1 MLGEHLNMDKLQ
13 QIPASIAAVSDYQ
26 SFAQARLS
34 EQAWSYISGGVADEL
49 TLRDNLAVF
58 QRLRLRSRVLRDL
71 SGGNTRM
78 QLFGVSHD
86 FPILLAP
93 VAYQKLAH
101 PEGELAT
108 VMAASALQAGM
119 IVSTQASFSLEE
131 VAASASNPLW
141 FQLYIQ
147 PDRAFTEMLVKRA
160 EVAGYRALVL
170 TVDAPVNGVRNRE
183 QRAGFVLP
191 GDVQAVNLQGMRAPT
206 LPPPIDN
213 GALLLGG
220 GLLAAA
226 PTWADVR
233 WLRSI
238 TCLPVLLKGVT
249 TVEDAREAQEQGVD
263 GLIVSN
269 HGGRTLD
276 GMAASLDCL
285 EPIADALEGSLP
297 LLFDGGI
304 RRGTDI
310 LKALALGADAVL
322 IGRPYVYG
330 LATAGAMG
338 VAHVIQI
345 LRAELEVAM
354 ALTGC
359 RDLAAIDKSVLVR

>member
-1 MLGEHLNMDKLQ
+1 METLQ
-13 QIPASIAAVSDYQ
+13 QIPPGIASVSDYRAV
-26 SFAQARLS
+26 AQTRMS
-34 EQAWSYISGGVADEL
+34 EHAWAYIDGGVADEL
-49 TLRDNLAVF
+49 TLQANVAAF

-71 SGGNTRM
+71 SGGHTRK
-78 QLFGVSHD
+78 QLFGMTHD

-101 PEGELAT
+101 PAGELAT

-119 IVSTQASFSLEE
+119 IVSTQASTSLEE
-131 VAASASNPLW
+131 IAAAASNPLW

-147 PDRAFTEMLVKRA
+147 PDRAFTEALVRRA
-160 EVAGYRALVL
+160 EAAGYRALVL

-191 GDVQAVNLQGMRAPT
+191 DDVQAVNLQGMRTPVIKPAT
-206 LPPPIDN
+206 DN

-220 GLLAAA
+220 SLLAAA
-226 PTWADVR
+226 PTWADIR
-233 WLRSI
+233 WLRTI
-238 TCLPVLLKGVT
+238 TTLPLLLKGVT
-249 TVEDAREAQEQGVD
+249 EVDDANEALAQGVD

-276 GMAASLDCL
+276 GMAASLECI
-285 EPIADALEGSLP
+285 EPIADVLQGRMP

-304 RRGTDI
+304 RRGSDI

-322 IGRPYVYG
+322 IGRPYIYA
-330 LATAGAMG
+330 LAAAGAAG

-359 RDLAAIDKSVLVR
+359 RDLAAIDKRVLAR

>member
-1 MLGEHLNMDKLQ
+1 MEKLQ
-13 QIPASIAAVSDYQ
+13 QIPASIAAVTDYQ
-26 SFAQARLS
+26 PFARERMS
-34 EQAWSYISGGVADEL
+34 EQAWAYMAGGVADEL
-49 TLRDNLAVF
+49 TLQDNIAAF
-58 QRLRLRSRVLRDL
+58 QRLRLRSRVLQEL
-71 SGGNTRM
+71 AGGNTRLE
-78 QLFGVSHD
+78 LFGQRFD
-86 FPILLAP
+86 YPIFLAP

-108 VMAASALQAGM
+108 AAAASALHAGM
-119 IVSTQASFSLEE
+119 IVSTQASTSLEDI
-131 VAASASNPLW
+131 AQAASNPLW

-147 PDRAFTEMLVKRA
+147 PDRAFTEALVRRA
-160 EVAGYRALVL
+160 EASGYRALVL
-170 TVDAPVNGVRNRE
+170 TVDAPVTGMRNRE

-191 GDVQAVNLQGMRAPT
+191 DDVQAVNLQGMAAPAAQ
-206 LPPPIDN
+206 PAVDN

-220 GLLAAA
+220 PLLAAA

-238 TCLPVLLKGVT
+238 TRLPLLLKGVT
-249 TVEDAREAQEQGVD
+249 SVEDAREALEQGVD

-276 GMAASLDCL
+276 TLAASIDSLA
-285 EPIADALEGSLP
+285 PIADALAGRLP

-304 RRGTDI
+304 RRGSDI

-322 IGRPYVYG
+322 IGRPYIFG
-330 LATAGAMG
+330 LAAAGAVG

-359 RDLAAIDKSVLVR
+359 RDLASIGAQVLR